1 MIVAIRGTSNL
12 FSMHVQQSYVN
23 TLYAVSVLVSVL
35 IKWQNCYNCWP
46 QYHLKVDLCVDC
58 RRLQAILVRICRS

>member
-35 IKWQNCYNCWP
+35 IKWQNCYIIVG
-46 QYHLKVDLCVDC
+46 LSIIS
-58 RRLQAILVRICRS
+58 R